1 MADAASTLKP
11 APKSAQRSAMTD
23 QPAQKRFR
31 DAPWYTQLLTIILAA
46 VIIIG
51 VVGIIV
57 WLLGAIWMAAIGV
70 WS

>member
-1 MADAASTLKP
+1 
-11 APKSAQRSAMTD
+11 MTD